1 MKRLF
6 WITSVIACVSG
17 CAVPLFMEEAGSR
30 QVGRDFYAY
39 RAQFMSG
46 ELAIAMVKLVADDG
60 AAVLCAAVGH
70 DAAADEVAAEIIT
83 RWLKGRKV
91 SVNGELIA
99 ADLSFATSFEK
110 IEMLGE
116 TANCVEVDTPSGDL
130 ERPDYEVT
138 GPPTF
143 NSFWD

>member
-1 MKRLF
+1 MKHLF
-6 WITSVIACVSG
+6 WIAFGVSSLSS
-17 CAVPLFMEEAGSR
+17 CAAPLFMEEAGSR

-39 RAQFMSG
+39 RAQFTSG
-46 ELAIAMVKLVADDG
+46 ELAVAMVHLG
-60 AAVLCAAVGH
+60 SNEGGAVLCAAVGH
-70 DAAADEVAAEIIT
+70 DAGDDEVASEIIT

-91 SVNGELIA
+91 SVNGDLVA
-99 ADLSFATSFEK
+99 ADISFATSYDK

-116 TANCVEVDTPSGDL
+116 AANCVEVDTPSGDL
-130 ERPDYEVT
+130 DRPVYEVT

>member
-1 MKRLF
+1 MKRWF
-6 WITSVIACVSG
+6 WIAPVIACVSG

-30 QVGRDFYAY
+30 QVGRDYYAY
-39 RAQFMSG
+39 RAQFLSG
-46 ELAIAMVKLVADDG
+46 ELAIAMVKLVVDDG
-60 AAVLCAAVGH
+60 ASVLCAAVGH
-70 DAAADEVAAEIIT
+70 DAAGDDPAAEIIT

-99 ADLSFATSFEK
+99 ADLSFASAYEK
-110 IEMLGE
+110 LEMLGE
-116 TANCVEVDTPSGDL
+116 TANCVEVDTPLGDL
-130 ERPDYEVT
+130 ERPKYEVT